1 MGIDNQPASCYDRAQ
16 PEDTEMR
23 TSRAELER
31 QVKWNRIFTG
41 IFGAIVFFKIG
52 YLIGTHL

>member
-1 MGIDNQPASCYDRAQ
+1 
-16 PEDTEMR
+16 MR

-31 QVKWNRIFTG
+31 QLKYNRISTA
-41 IFGAIVFFKIG
+41 IFGSMVFFAIG